1 MTYYYYPVPVRSR
14 EIGLSFC
21 SECTSFGVKSFKE
34 LCLSIS
40 KELIKLLNGH
50 IKVKSI
56 ERKGTKFSDL
66 LPYIQIKEEALSPQV
81 ANNIEDD
88 GTAMPFDR
96 QKTQSMDN
104 QPIFLSCC

>member
-1 MTYYYYPVPVRSR
+1 MTYYHYPVPVRSR

-50 IKVKSI
+50 IK
-56 ERKGTKFSDL
+56 
-66 LPYIQIKEEALSPQV
+66 EEALSPQV

-104 QPIFLSCC
+104 QPIFLSYC